1 VWDLNLGC
9 LVKIIYEEFKMAVQ
23 IDIEKCTGCGNCVEI
38 CPVKAIKISDNKAQ
52 VSEDCIECG
61 VCINSCPVQ
70 AITN

>member
-1 VWDLNLGC
+1 LGC
-9 LVKIIYEEFKMAVQ
+9 LVKIIYEEFKMAAQ